1 MLKFFS
7 LTNKNVE
14 KKLKK
19 DYIDQ
24 WSSAPLSKFR
34 FNLLSLFYLI
44 TLNIIQQNLV
54 HFRNLFIGS
63 FNHDICPTKTWRMKT
78 WFLHFFWSA
87 SALTLFRM
95 GLFGAAHGWGGV
107 GWGGAKSSPLPKI
120 CHIYPTMMKL
130 GAVIPYLMKIQ
141 NIYESRDTPLNS
153 AEICDFHPKSANFAT
168 PRNTDI
174 HCILVHNF

>member
-44 TLNIIQQNLV
+44 TLNIIQQNLA

-95 GLFGAAHGWGGV
+95 GLFGAAHRWGGV
-107 GWGGAKSSPLPKI
+107 GWGGQKAPHSLKSVT
-120 CHIYPTMMKL
+120 Y
-130 GAVIPYLMKIQ
+130 IPQWWNLVQLYL
-141 NIYESRDTPLNS
+141 T
-153 AEICDFHPKSANFAT
+153 
-168 PRNTDI
+168 
-174 HCILVHNF
+174 

>member
-44 TLNIIQQNLV
+44 TLNIIQQNLA

-63 FNHDICPTKTWRMKT
+63 FNHICPTKTWRMKT

-87 SALTLFRM
+87 SALTLFRSCSQM
-95 GLFGAAHGWGGV
+95 GWGGV
-107 GWGGAKSSPLPKI
+107 GGAKSSPLPKI

-141 NIYESRDTPLNS
+141 KIYESRDTPLNS

>member
-87 SALTLFRM
+87 SALTLSGWAFL
-95 GLFGAAHGWGGV
+95 GLLTDGV
-107 GWGGAKSSPLPKI
+107 GWGGGGQKAPHSLKSVT
-120 CHIYPTMMKL
+120 Y
-130 GAVIPYLMKIQ
+130 IPQWWNLVQLYL
-141 NIYESRDTPLNS
+141 T
-153 AEICDFHPKSANFAT
+153 
-168 PRNTDI
+168 
-174 HCILVHNF
+174 

>member
-95 GLFGAAHGWGGV
+95 GLFGAAHGWDGV
-107 GWGGAKSSPLPKI
+107 GWGGQKAPHSLKSVT
-120 CHIYPTMMKL
+120 Y
-130 GAVIPYLMKIQ
+130 IPQWWNLVQLYL
-141 NIYESRDTPLNS
+141 T
-153 AEICDFHPKSANFAT
+153 
-168 PRNTDI
+168 
-174 HCILVHNF
+174 

>member
-44 TLNIIQQNLV
+44 TLNIIQQNLA

-63 FNHDICPTKTWRMKT
+63 FNHICPTKTWRMKT

-107 GWGGAKSSPLPKI
+107 GWGGQKAPHSLKSVT
-120 CHIYPTMMKL
+120 Y
-130 GAVIPYLMKIQ
+130 IPQWWNLVQLYL
-141 NIYESRDTPLNS
+141 T
-153 AEICDFHPKSANFAT
+153 
-168 PRNTDI
+168 
-174 HCILVHNF
+174 

>member
-34 FNLLSLFYLI
+34 FNLFSLFYLI

-95 GLFGAAHGWGGV
+95 GLFGAAHGWGG
-107 GWGGAKSSPLPKI
+107 GGGGGQKAPHSLKSVT
-120 CHIYPTMMKL
+120 Y
-130 GAVIPYLMKIQ
+130 IPQWWNLVQLYL
-141 NIYESRDTPLNS
+141 T
-153 AEICDFHPKSANFAT
+153 
-168 PRNTDI
+168 
-174 HCILVHNF
+174 